1 MEAPGPD
8 SPCGLCGA
16 AAAPYTCPR
25 CNRRLCSL
33 GCYRAHGGC
42 SEAFY
47 REQVLQ
53 TLRSDRGPPP
63 ALPSLGAAL
72 RRPRQLRE
80 AEASAGCEGRG
91 LWGSLSA
98 AERAAFQRLIRT
110 GEAAKLIPAWRPWW
124 WRRNKGKNQDKY
136 GDKDEDEDEDEPQIA
151 PPPAIPSSIPALSSF
166 PAPPPSPLLRFQ
178 LPNVLFGYAFA
189 LSLHGGDESL
199 VPELPGAAIDVAA
212 ALRMRRAF
220 RSTAEALRAARDDA
234 KGAGYP
240 MGPLGDAGT
249 VLAVAELLEGPGD
262 NSENYTQNNAANYN
276 NNYVIMALAHLE
288 QLLSRGQ
295 LNLDANE
302 RQTFVNAQR
311 KCRFL
316 MSWSQEAPMGTMVEL
331 ARETREVVNEL
342 ISANEG
348 MGQGEIFSANE
359 GRGRRLIE
367 ELD

>member
-1 MEAPGPD
+1 M
-8 SPCGLCGA
+8 
-16 AAAPYTCPR
+16 
-25 CNRRLCSL
+25 
-33 GCYRAHGGC
+33 
-42 SEAFY
+42 
-47 REQVLQ
+47 
-53 TLRSDRGPPP
+53 
-63 ALPSLGAAL
+63 
-72 RRPRQLRE
+72 
-80 AEASAGCEGRG
+80 
-91 LWGSLSA
+91 
-98 AERAAFQRLIRT
+98 
-110 GEAAKLIPAWRPWW
+110 
-124 WRRNKGKNQDKY
+124 
-136 GDKDEDEDEDEPQIA
+136 
-151 PPPAIPSSIPALSSF
+151 
-166 PAPPPSPLLRFQ
+166 LRFQ
-178 LPNVLFGYAFA
+178 LPNVLFGYVFA

-240 MGPLGDAGT
+240 TGPLGDAGT

-262 NSENYTQNNAANYN
+262 NSDNYTQNNAANYN

-288 QLLSRGQ
+288 QLLSQGR

-302 RQTFVNAQR
+302 RQTFVNVQR

-331 ARETREVVNEL
+331 GRETREVVNEL

-348 MGQGEIFSANE
+348 MGQGKIFSANE
-359 GRGRRLIE
+359 GMGRQLIE